1 MPSELEPQGTCAKIS
16 CASGNLCHREVV
28 PAGSC
33 ASSPPAASWPHK
45 ARPGLNYFCG
55 LGNHDGFTNP
65 ALVVDLS
72 GEVAGEHFSQHLAG
86 VALV

>member
-1 MPSELEPQGTCAKIS
+1 MTKKKY
-16 CASGNLCHREVV
+16 SG
-28 PAGSC
+28 
-33 ASSPPAASWPHK
+33 
-45 ARPGLNYFCG
+45 
-55 LGNHDGFTNP
+55 DGFFRDQYRCVVEGG